1 MCLTT
6 MFVSR
11 AYVRDSASIRS
22 FTVVVYFAGWEYR
35 GYEPKW
41 FAKQSDPLTGNL
53 IHMFTHEYWKCKLRR
68 DWSRCPDIFVDWP
81 ATTQH

>member
-1 MCLTT
+1 MVDRSLSHLHKASSMIAGYVLVC
-6 MFVSR
+6 FV
-11 AYVRDSASIRS
+11 
-22 FTVVVYFAGWEYR
+22 GWEYR

-53 IHMFTHEYWKCKLRR
+53 IHMFTHEYWKCKLKL

-81 ATTQH
+81 ATSQH